1 VQGDVLKNIDLQLH
15 PPTSLTRKI
24 ASGLLG
30 HLGRR
35 SQHALAIRFHELKQ
49 LRMENGLNT
58 ELTPYYWQFFDP
70 SALPHETMLYGSLK
84 CAHLIFFAGVLRQK
98 PL

>member
-1 VQGDVLKNIDLQLH
+1 MYPTEVQTNLILEFDRWTGCYLHVQGDVLESIDLQFH

-24 ASGLLG
+24 ASGLPG
-30 HLGRR
+30 HLGSR

-58 ELTPYYWQFFDP
+58 ELAPF
-70 SALPHETMLYGSLK
+70 
-84 CAHLIFFAGVLRQK
+84 
-98 PL
+98 

>member
-1 VQGDVLKNIDLQLH
+1 MYPTEVQTNLILEFDRWTGCYLHVQGDVLGSIDLQFH

-30 HLGRR
+30 QLGCR
-35 SQHALAIRFHELKQ
+35 SQYALAIRFHELKQ

-58 ELTPYYWQFFDP
+58 ELAPF
-70 SALPHETMLYGSLK
+70 
-84 CAHLIFFAGVLRQK
+84 
-98 PL
+98 

>member
-1 VQGDVLKNIDLQLH
+1 MQGDVLKNIDLQLH

-30 HLGRR
+30 HLGCGL
-35 SQHALAIRFHELKQ
+35 QHALAIRFHELKQ

-58 ELTPYYWQFFDP
+58 ELTFYYWQFFDP

-84 CAHLIFFAGVLRQK
+84 CAHLIFSAGVLHQK